1 MPKHIMVLLR
11 KTMMKNSGI
20 KDNKQNQEK
29 QSTVAAVQENKILNN
44 IFDVTSRLFSFVS
57 LKFRLKARYFLT
69 RRNNVRLRYVTVLMM
84 FAVLGMS
91 AMSLLSQKTEAPF
104 DVAAAQIQSEPSD
117 PDILEGEEIGRL
129 AIASIDPI
137 DAVDYLIDDSA
148 GLPLDREIEI
158 KPGDALGVVMAK
170 QGVGNTEASEI
181 IKVMKPHF
189 DPRNIRAGQKIAMS
203 FDEAENN
210 TQAFREM
217 KMRINPLK
225 TLVVARAGDGFK
237 ADIDEKEVKK
247 VIRAKK
253 TQVDV
258 SLAGSAAKSGIPQ
271 SVIAEAIRIYSWN
284 VDFQRDIRPKNKL
297 EVMYESYETDT
308 GHVAKNGNILYAKL
322 TLDNREIPLYRFK
335 MADGRVDYFQPD
347 GRSVKRTLM
356 KTPIKGARMSS
367 GFGMRRHPV
376 LGYNKMHRGVD
387 FAARTGTPIFAAG
400 DGVIEKAGWFSSYG
414 KYVRIRHNSKLKT
427 AYAHMSKIKPAV
439 KIGSRVTQG
448 QVIGYVG
455 TTGRSTGPHLHYEV
469 LSGGRQVNPRSVNLP
484 VGEELVGGE
493 KQKFKAVMN
502 DMRGKFATALAGT
515 RVAKVKNNQVNKNQ
529 LN

>member
-1 MPKHIMVLLR
+1 MIVLLR
-11 KTMMKNSGI
+11 KFMMKNKST
-20 KDNKQNQEK
+20 KQDKQKTEK
-29 QSTVAAVQENKILNN
+29 QKIVAFLRSHKFLKKMTHSLTQLFAFISVKLN
-44 IFDVTSRLFSFVS
+44 
-57 LKFRLKARYFLT
+57 LKARYFLT
-69 RRNNVRLRYVTVLMM
+69 RRNNLRLRYVTVVMM
-84 FAVLGMS
+84 LAVLGMS
-91 AMSLLSQKTEAPF
+91 AMTLLSQNSNKALH
-104 DVAAAQIQSEPSD
+104 VAAYQIPTEVQNS
-117 PDILEGEEIGRL
+117 DILEGEEIGGL
-129 AIASIDPI
+129 AVASIETLDDLI
-137 DAVDYLIDDSA
+137 DAPTE
-148 GLPLDREIEI
+148 LPLDREIEI
-158 KPGDALGVVMAK
+158 KPGDALGVVMAE

-203 FDEAENN
+203 FDEAEND

-217 KMRINPLK
+217 KMQMSPIK
-225 TLVVARAGDGFK
+225 TLVVARSGDGFK

-258 SLAGSAAKSGIPQ
+258 SLSGSAVKSGIPQ
-271 SVIAEAIRIYSWN
+271 AIVAEAIRIFSWN
-284 VDFQRDIRPKNKL
+284 VDFQRDIRPNNKL
-297 EVMYESYETDT
+297 EVMYESFETDS
-308 GHVAKNGNILYAKL
+308 GYVAKNGNILYAKL
-322 TLDNREIPLYRFK
+322 TLNDREIPLYRFK
-335 MADGRVDYFQPD
+335 MADGRIDYFQPD

-439 KIGSRVTQG
+439 KIGSRVKQG

-484 VGEELVGGE
+484 TGEELAGSE

-502 DMRGKFATALAGT
+502 EMRGTFATALAGT
-515 RVAKVKNNQVNKNQ
+515 RVAKAKSDQKTNSQ